1 MNLENDCF
9 KLREAICLLVNEL
22 IRFLNKNQITFIYSV
37 VTKNLNEIQKEIRF
51 DTNYK
56 QNRKW
61 QMSDHSILF
70 LLRVLHHLIHSLG
83 GSIFEIMKKT
93 NDLADLLCPYL
104 KHPSILIKLTS
115 CHIFKIF
122 AEKNPKWKS
131 NLLSLILN
139 LITVY
144 YAEAEGLNDMNL
156 RDNSEGNIHET
167 INGLYGHSICLSLL
181 LRNTDFNLQSIPYDI
196 ANSIF
201 ETAKSKFFLK

>member
-1 MNLENDCF
+1 MMG
-9 KLREAICLLVNEL
+9 EL
-22 IRFLNKNQITFIYSV
+22 IRFLNKTQITHLYYIT
-37 VTKNLNEIQKEIRF
+37 TKNLNEIQKDMRL
-51 DTNYK
+51 DYNYK

-61 QMSDHSILF
+61 QIPDHLILF
-70 LLRVLHHLIHSLG
+70 LLRVLLNLIHSLG
-83 GSIFEIMKKT
+83 TSIFEIIKKT
-93 NDLADLLCPYL
+93 NELADLLCPFL
-104 KHPSILIKLTS
+104 KHPHILIKLTS
-115 CHIFKIF
+115 CHIFKTF

-156 RDNSEGNIHET
+156 RENSEGSVHET
-167 INGLYGHSICLSLL
+167 ISGLHGHSICLSLL

-201 ETAKSKFFLK
+201 ETAKSIFKLKLIIYSAKNIFSKI

>member
-1 MNLENDCF
+1 MNTENDSF
-9 KLREAICLLVNEL
+9 KIREAMCVLLTEL
-22 IRFLNKNQITFIYSV
+22 IRFLNRNQIAFLYQI

-56 QNRKW
+56 QVRRW
-61 QMSDHSILF
+61 QTADHTILF
-70 LLRVLHHLIHSLG
+70 LLRVLHNLINSLG
-83 GSIFEIMKKT
+83 ASIFEIIKKT

-104 KHPSILIKLTS
+104 KHPIFLIKLTS
-115 CHIFKIF
+115 CHIFKVF

-156 RDNSEGNIHET
+156 RDNSDGNIHET
-167 INGLYGHSICLSLL
+167 ISGLHGHAICLSLL

-201 ETAKSKFFLK
+201 ETAKSN